1 MDSLTQIVLGS
12 TVAALATPPRHRRA
26 AILAGAALGT
36 LPDLDVVALKL
47 LLNGSDPI
55 TEVTWH
61 RGPSHSL
68 FLLPVLGWLI
78 WLLAR
83 RFSPMV
89 REAPRAWLWAI
100 WLALITHP
108 ILDAFTVYG
117 TQLWWPL
124 STPPVMWAS
133 VFVIDPLYTLP
144 LLLGVVVAW
153 ILSPGKRARSSMR
166 MTQDAPRASTASATG
181 KEAHDGL
188 KTSKREQHSDAH
200 AHARPSRSE
209 PTPEHQA
216 VQAHRSGGWQNMTA
230 SGAWLM
236 MGMVLSTGYLTWS
249 VAAKTWVDRTAEQA
263 LAKLGLQE
271 ARRFSV
277 PMPFNTLLWR
287 VVAMAPNGY
296 WIGDRS
302 LLVDQGPMHF
312 RFYPSDTAALQQV
325 ASDTQVQRLLWFTH
339 GFVGMRSTTD
349 EAGKPRLILTDLRM
363 GLEPDYFFRY
373 DIAGQDADGHWVA
386 DPHVKRLD
394 TLMTSQGATLSWIWR
409 RIFDSDAAMGGEAGR

>member
-12 TVAALATPPRHRRA
+12 SVAALATPPRHRRA

-78 WLLAR
+78 WLAAR

-89 REAPRAWLWAI
+89 HEAPRGWLWAI

-117 TQLWWPL
+117 TQLLWPL

-144 LLLGVVVAW
+144 LLLGVVAAW
-153 ILSPGKRARSSMR
+153 VLSPGKRVRN
-166 MTQDAPRASTASATG
+166 
-181 KEAHDGL
+181 
-188 KTSKREQHSDAH
+188 
-200 AHARPSRSE
+200 SE
-209 PTPEHQA
+209 PTPEHQPI
-216 VQAHRSGGWQNMTA
+216 QAPRSGGWQNLTA

-236 MGMVLSTGYLTWS
+236 MGMVLSTGYLAWS
-249 VAAKTWVDRTAEQA
+249 VAAKTWVERTADQA

-271 ARRFSV
+271 AKRFSV

-287 VVAMAPNGY
+287 VVAMAPDGY

-302 LLVDQGPMHF
+302 LLVDQGPMSF
-312 RFYPSDTAALQQV
+312 RFYPSDTAALEQV

-339 GFVGMRSTTD
+339 GFVGMQSATD
-349 EAGKPRLILTDLRM
+349 EAGKARLILTDLRM

-373 DIAGQDADGHWVA
+373 DIAGQDANGHWVA
-386 DPHVKRLD
+386 DPNVKRLD

-409 RIFDSDAAMGGEAGR
+409 RIFDSDAAMKEKTRP

>member
-26 AILAGAALGT
+26 AIIAGAALGT
-36 LPDLDVVALKL
+36 LPDLDVVGLKL

-68 FLLPVLGWLI
+68 FLLPVVGWLI

-124 STPPVMWAS
+124 PTPPAMWAS

-144 LLLGVVVAW
+144 LLLGVVAAW
-153 ILSPGKRARSSMR
+153 ILSPGNRVRNSGQMAR
-166 MTQDAPRASTASATG
+166 DVPREPTIG
-181 KEAHDGL
+181 KETHDGL
-188 KTSKREQHSDAH
+188 KASKREQRSDAH
-200 AHARPSRSE
+200 AHVTPSRGKS
-209 PTPEHQA
+209 TPGHQP
-216 VQAHRSGGWQNMTA
+216 VQAPRSSGRHNLTA

-236 MGMVLSTGYLTWS
+236 MGMMLSCGYLAWS
-249 VAAKTWVDRTAEQA
+249 MAAKTWVDRTADQA
-263 LAKLGLQE
+263 LARLGLQE

-287 VVAMAPNGY
+287 VVAMAPDGY

-302 LLVDQGPMHF
+302 LLVDQGPMNF
-312 RFYPSDTAALQQV
+312 RFYPSDTGALQQV
-325 ASDTQVQRLLWFTH
+325 ASDAQVQRLLWFTH
-339 GFVGMRSTTD
+339 GFVGMQSAID
-349 EAGKPRLILTDLRM
+349 EAGKARLILTDLRM

-386 DPHVKRLD
+386 DPQVKRLD